1 VRQLAGPVDRRF
13 DGVAVRRPTRHA
25 VTLDDGLARF
35 DCTIYREAE
44 AGDHLIVLLNLH
56 AVDHPQSGSP
66 LDFNDSG
73 FSRLAET
80 A

>member
-1 VRQLAGPVDRRF
+1 LHHLRGS
-13 DGVAVRRPTRHA
+13 
-25 VTLDDGLARF
+25 
-35 DCTIYREAE
+35 E

-66 LDFNDSG
+66 LDFNHSG